1 MSSWFFFVHELLQV
15 SKSTFV
21 KIKGLFCRAVLAVFE
36 LEDISKPFD
45 GVNMVC
51 ILKIETYFNI

>member
-21 KIKGLFCRAVLAVFE
+21 KIKGLFCRAVLAVFKV
-36 LEDISKPFD
+36 EDK
-45 GVNMVC
+45 
-51 ILKIETYFNI
+51 